1 MRFIPIYIVLLF
13 LTLSLTAQS
22 VEQQFP
28 TPVRNSEINGTI
40 RSRDVGDSRL
50 TTYYYTFDGGQGD
63 LFLNVVTANLNADI
77 DLFVEQGLRPLTKI
91 VVYADRGET
100 ETGRVI
106 YLRKREKL
114 LLRVQGRT
122 PNDEPGTFRFK
133 FAGGFIAASDDI
145 PDAPELPK
153 AEVTDERARSVTSA
167 GAVVDRD
174 DAERSGKQEKAAV
187 RTETPQ
193 KMIIQ
198 SDRDRETPP
207 RTARPGV
214 VVTTRDRRAAASAG
228 DPMAN
233 FTLVIVFKDGS
244 TTERPMTEISKFQ
257 VDKGVL
263 TVSPK
268 IGNPVK
274 YSMADVVRV
283 GIE

>member
-1 MRFIPIYIVLLF
+1 MRFIPFYIFLL
-13 LTLSLTAQS
+13 LSPLSLSAQS

-28 TPVRNSEINGTI
+28 TPVRNSEISGSI
-40 RSRDVGDSRL
+40 RSRDLGDSRL

-63 LFLNVVTANLNADI
+63 LFLNVVTSNLNADI

-91 VVYADRGET
+91 VVYADRGDT

-122 PNDEPGTFRFK
+122 PNDEAGTFRFK

-153 AEVTDERARSVTSA
+153 AEVTDERARTVTST
-167 GAVVDRD
+167 GEVVERNDPDRVDEEREAV
-174 DAERSGKQEKAAV
+174 V
-187 RTETPQ
+187 RTETPRETVV
-193 KMIIQ
+193 KTER
-198 SDRDRETPP
+198 SRETPP
-207 RTARPGV
+207 RTERPGV
-214 VVTTRDRRAAASAG
+214 VVTTRERRAAASTG

-244 TTERPMTEISKFQ
+244 TTERPMTEVSKFQ

-268 IGNPVK
+268 NGNPVK